1 MRGFTTCTKAHVIAF
16 NVQIHS
22 YEFYNRWPAVIVHKE
37 FTFGAE
43 LQFQFENNSN
53 EDIHILVYHTP
64 LEGLKS
70 SCLTIKDCDGKN
82 IDYKGYHFKRSPPT
96 KKDFILLEK
105 CKSVS
110 SPVLNLAEAYTLPEK
125 YTVEYTTPL
134 VCLTSNQMASI
145 DDKDVPKVV
154 IKRARQQGRV

>member
-1 MRGFTTCTKAHVIAF
+1 MCQEHI
-16 NVQIHS
+16 
-22 YEFYNRWPAVIVHKE
+22 
-37 FTFGAE
+37 FGAK
-43 LQFQFENNSN
+43 FRFRFYNNSN

-82 IDYKGYHFKRSPPT
+82 IDYKGYRFKRRPPT

-105 CKSVS
+105 CKSVP
-110 SPVLNLAEAYTLPEK
+110 SPVLDLAKAYTLPEK
-125 YTVEYTTPL
+125 YTVDYTKQL

-145 DDKDVPKVV
+145 EDKDIPKEVA
-154 IKRARQQGRV
+154 IKSA